1 MVEEQVEEN
10 HKHSLWNLYSVRP
23 IFKGNKIC
31 SRKNSVHII
40 FVSVPSVERTLL
52 FRRYSLVPRPVRAI
66 RVTRGG
72 LEPSAIGEFSRQA

>member
-10 HKHSLWNLYSVRP
+10 HKHSLWNLYSRRP

-40 FVSVPSVERTLL
+40 FVSVPSIERTLL
-52 FRRYSLVPRPVRAI
+52 FRRNRHFLGSRNQ
-66 RVTRGG
+66 G
-72 LEPSAIGEFSRQA
+72 LTSS